1 MFSIVQLPLLQ
12 QRFVVEDRTFMVTIE
27 IVDSKALPDNV
38 ESGADADNIHG
49 SLSTVEDGLHEQGN
63 LNSMIEWSPV
73 IDSSNLEGL
82 LPQSRNGITS
92 STSSCG
98 TEHDDEHNPLLA
110 DDPTEVDPLE
120 LTDNMSVISSEEFIP
135 TSGEITELDP
145 DDPRTILTWNS
156 SGLSEE
162 TGRKKVWGRFMQ
174 LVETSNP
181 VR

>member
-1 MFSIVQLPLLQ
+1 MQ
-12 QRFVVEDRTFMVTIE
+12 
-27 IVDSKALPDNV
+27 
-38 ESGADADNIHG
+38 
-49 SLSTVEDGLHEQGN
+49 
-63 LNSMIEWSPV
+63 
-73 IDSSNLEGL
+73 
-82 LPQSRNGITS
+82 S